1 MYDIEKDFVFFLENE
16 NHLKRVYKD
25 QYILIREQQVIQGFD
40 SFFAAYKKGL
50 ELYAQDK
57 LCIQHC
63 DPHKQLSWITR

>member
-16 NHLKRVYKD
+16 NHLKDLFRD
-25 QYILIREQQVIQGFD
+25 QYILIREQRVIDGFD

-50 ELYAQDK
+50 ELFAQDK

-63 DPHKQLSWITR
+63 DPKKKLSWINL